1 MTISVADIRTVR
13 YFPEILPA
21 TEIRNISPSSEASPI
36 PLDLR
41 RFGKDRLLKLR
52 DLYLDRD
59 SDIRY
64 TVTGDDF
71 SLERRASAVDNK
83 TMDFSISAT
92 DNLTYRLYNTDTGA
106 TKADF
111 RTYFSVLVDKL
122 TVADKLKYGINLSSE
137 EERINEELGVRDKLE
152 MGNIPLP
159 YDYKFERE
167 YSIIDSYTVSSRIS
181 SVPTTGNGAVFE
193 DFTVR
198 SNEALILTSVGA
210 TPFTIADNF
219 RIIID
224 RDDDNGYITLLPS
237 VINDLNKEIKMWIP
251 ATRELR
257 LRAIANNPLS
267 NADIRVNLLRIRLN
281 DILKV
286 RWNLVDRSEFS
297 QEFVNQVLG
306 GVF

>member
-13 YFPEILPA
+13 YFPEILPV
-21 TEIRNISPSSEASPI
+21 TEIRDISPSSEASPI

-41 RFGKDRLLKLR
+41 RFGKDRLLQLR

-137 EERINEELGVRDKLE
+137 DERINEDLGIRDKVE
-152 MGNIPLP
+152 RANIPLP

-257 LRAIANNPLS
+257 LRAIANNSLS